1 MQMTKK
7 LMALLLAALLAFG
20 VFAMTAGAAG
30 PTPGGGGGIINPDPG
45 TAAIFGFGVEP
56 TAVTGLVAD
65 GTAQTLITAG
75 STEYGT
81 AYYYA
86 TTEKA
91 HG

>member
-20 VFAMTAGAAG
+20 TFAVTAAAG
-30 PTPGGGGGIINPDPG
+30 PPGGGTIINPDPDPG